1 MVNAFLRARAPA
13 SGAGEAG
20 RGPEAER
27 ARARA
32 LGADFEACAD
42 ALELWRLALEASG
55 SEEGAYREKFF
66 PHQVWARDEH
76 HEREVFNPAAEKFR
90 KQMRELVDAAG
101 ENARENVRLT
111 LSGRATR
118 GDGPEDAS
126 AAALRVSTSALRAL
140 AALAHRGIPTRRLAF
155 DRVAA
160 AALAAAERTS
170 TPPRGR
176 EVEVAEA
183 AATALRAY
191 QIASEREHEGRIRDA
206 PVRRWCRV
214 AESAVVEANRHPGR
228 NAGVRPETLGVL
240 VAAAG
245 AFAGRK
251 NLAGD
256 VDALLAAAN
265 DSVAA
270 DESAFAA
277 SASAHDTQ
285 RVLVGWRRAKEAGE
299 GAKARRVS
307 PIPNAALLAVL
318 EAAARALR
326 DELDPQT
333 VRDLVAGADAV
344 EREALIAEA
353 DAEAPL
359 AARLAAARAAVSE
372 ASAEARAPP
381 RGPGRRARRGES
393 FVSPGLTRDG
403 RACAASRLGA
413 RGGAR
418 EPGDGAS
425 AAPHL
430 EGATIAKCARAWAR
444 LVRGARVFPD
454 PAAVSVTLAALPS
467 ARPPASTAD
476 LRMIERA
483 VLDVEAARDGA
494 FSAPGTFPSF
504 PPEARDREGPDDD
517 KVRLDLYARRW
528 LEASP
533 AKARAALEA
542 SLATADARFGGSK
555 ADALVAA
562 ARADT
567 TKVRAKL
574 RESILEAFG

>member
-1 MVNAFLRARAPA
+1 
-13 SGAGEAG
+13 
-20 RGPEAER
+20 
-27 ARARA
+27 
-32 LGADFEACAD
+32 
-42 ALELWRLALEASG
+42 LWRLALEASG

-111 LSGRATR
+111 LSGRAATS
-118 GDGPEDAS
+118 GDGFEDTS
-126 AAALRVSTSALRAL
+126 AAALRASTSALRAL

-176 EVEVAEA
+176 EVEVAGA

-245 AFAGRK
+245 AFADRK

-265 DSVAA
+265 DAVAA

-277 SASAHDTQ
+277 SASAHDAQ

-299 GAKARRVS
+299 GAKARHVS
-307 PIPNAALLAVL
+307 PIPGAALLAVL

-372 ASAEARAPP
+372 ASVEARA
-381 RGPGRRARRGES
+381 RREARDAAH
-393 FVSPGLTRDG
+393 V
-403 RACAASRLGA
+403 AASRLCLQGLRA
-413 RGGAR
+413 MDEPAPPPDLAR
-418 EPGDGAS
+418 EAARAS
-425 AAPHL
+425 EATAAAAADL
-430 EGATIAKCARAWAR
+430 EGAMIAKCARAWAR

-454 PAAVSVTLAALPS
+454 PAAVAATLAALPE

-483 VLDVEAARDGA
+483 VLDVETARA
-494 FSAPGTFPSF
+494 SAEPHPFPSTGKN
-504 PPEARDREGPDDD
+504 PPTGTADREGLFQT
-517 KVRLDLYARRW
+517 KTKEETLDAYVRRW
-528 LEASP
+528 LDASP

-542 SLATADARFGGSK
+542 SLATADAGAGGSK
-555 ADALVAA
+555 AGALVAA

-574 RESILEAFG
+574 REAILAAFEGETGW

>member
-1 MVNAFLRARAPA
+1 M
-13 SGAGEAG
+13 
-20 RGPEAER
+20 
-27 ARARA
+27 
-32 LGADFEACAD
+32 
-42 ALELWRLALEASG
+42 
-55 SEEGAYREKFF
+55 
-66 PHQVWARDEH
+66 WARDEH

-126 AAALRVSTSALRAL
+126 AATLRVSTSALRAL

-176 EVEVAEA
+176 EVEVADA

-307 PIPNAALLAVL
+307 PIPGAALLAVL

-372 ASAEARAPP
+372 ASAEARA
-381 RGPGRRARRGES
+381 RREARDAAH
-393 FVSPGLTRDG
+393 V
-403 RACAASRLGA
+403 AASRLCLQGLRA
-413 RGGAR
+413 MDEPAPPRDLAR
-418 EPGDGAS
+418 EAARASQATAS

-562 ARADT
+562 ARRDT